1 MLTPYCS
8 GTPVTCA
15 SSQADTNAKFFNL
28 LNMYPIFIYLPQANY
43 FPDVKKIAIN
53 AYSVDFAL
61 AVTATNLNFTRS
73 VDQTINLD
81 TL

>member
-1 MLTPYCS
+1 
-8 GTPVTCA
+8 
-15 SSQADTNAKFFNL
+15 
-28 LNMYPIFIYLPQANY
+28 MYPIFIYLPQANY